1 MTNDIFTIIS
11 FFIRFHSF
19 VRLRFVLLFIILLQ
33 DCKILYRKYEKCPNM
48 FFSVRTFS
56 IIKITAFADSSGGK
70 PMTGRN
76 TSFVIGTVGGF
87 FGVDILLLYAHSPD
101 SRRAVF
107 HINAYFLRRSSASER
122 SAFGKERFMRMD
134 SGPRKAS
141 PFCHMTP
148 ARTPRWPSSVRVR
161 PCS

>member
-1 MTNDIFTIIS
+1 MTNNIFIIIS
-11 FFIRFHSF
+11 FFIQFHSF
-19 VRLRFVLLFIILLQ
+19 VRLRFVPFLLQ

-56 IIKITAFADSSGGK
+56 IIYITAFADSSGGK

-76 TSFVIGTVGGF
+76 MSFVIRTVSGF

-101 SRRAVF
+101 FPQGCFF

-122 SAFGKERFMRMD
+122 SAFGKERFIRMD